1 MCKDQMDAAQPTHTI
16 IQATFRLDESSRLV
30 VPTPHPT
37 TSTTTTFTT
46 TSLSTDASTTKPPTS
61 DRPTTTASPTIIT
74 ASLSKTSTESTET
87 ETETASTPSGSDES
101 EDEGSDSSTL
111 GTAEIA
117 GLAAGLSAAV
127 VIAILAICFARRRR
141 KKHYPDVETSF
152 FMTNER
158 LKALSRRF
166 TILPRGDNISAP
178 LHGSPNAAP
187 KEFPMG
193 EFGAMENQSQFVVPK
208 ARTGKPTLRK
218 VPSGMASPVA
228 GLAVTAASAVPMAVG
243 DPSTP
248 QSSRKRPVLS
258 LSIPETR
265 AGTPA
270 SQQKPA
276 PKRDESPPRILVTAP
291 TFKPENAAKSAPKA
305 KASKPVTSPVDED
318 DSPLTEFEE
327 DDRDSPIQIWRPPS
341 STPQS
346 ATAMY
351 VADKHGNWVLADERQ
366 KKRISAAELEGS
378 SPIISRGGSDAFR
391 AAGPSSGA
399 TEISKTGAAALRP
412 PAEIYKR
419 GDKRRD
425 MQSMASS
432 VYSSDIP
439 AWNTSAPPLPKNPLM
454 PRPLNARAG
463 PPPPRQRYSP
473 VLNPFLDDNGISP
486 VRSMH
491 GSTRRAQPSTS
502 RAAAPRG
509 PRNMRSPPG
518 QPSPTLGMRKPA
530 GHTPNHSRHA
540 PPSQPKPRTPQPRA
554 YSPEPPVPSA
564 APTAPVSSPAQSTP
578 TSLLV
583 KRVGPEKAASLSLR
597 GSDTSRES
605 GGSGGRGRR
614 GQLPSTPTWNPLM
627 TPERRGDDL
636 YLSIR

>member
-37 TSTTTTFTT
+37 TSTTT
-46 TSLSTDASTTKPPTS
+46 SLSTDAPTTKPPAN
-61 DRPTTTASPTIIT
+61 DRPTTTASPTITT
-74 ASLSKTSTESTET
+74 ASSSKTSSDPTETETET
-87 ETETASTPSGSDES
+87 ETETASTPSDADES
-101 EDEGSDSSTL
+101 EDEGSGSSTL

-127 VIAILAICFARRRR
+127 VMALLAICFARRRR

-152 FMTNER
+152 FMTNDR

-193 EFGAMENQSQFVVPK
+193 EFGAMENRGQFVVPR
-208 ARTGKPTLRK
+208 AHTGAPTLRK
-218 VPSGMASPVA
+218 VPSGTASPVA
-228 GLAVTAASAVPMAVG
+228 GLAVAATSAVPMAVG
-243 DPSTP
+243 GPSTP

-258 LSIPETR
+258 LAIPETR

-276 PKRDESPPRILVTAP
+276 TKGDESPPSILVTAP

-305 KASKPVTSPVDED
+305 KVSKPVASPVDEE

-341 STPQS
+341 ATPQS
-346 ATAMY
+346 ATTMY
-351 VADKHGNWVLADERQ
+351 VADKFGNWVLADERQ

-378 SPIISRGGSDAFR
+378 SPIIPRGGSNAFP

-399 TEISKTGAAALRP
+399 AKTSKTGAVALRP

-419 GDKRRD
+419 GDKRQE

-439 AWNTSAPPLPKNPLM
+439 AWNPSAPPLPKNPLM

-463 PPPPRQRYSP
+463 PPPPHRRYSP

-491 GSTRRAQPSTS
+491 GNMRRAQASTA

-509 PRNMRSPPG
+509 PRNIRSPPG
-518 QPSPTLGMRKPA
+518 QPSPTLGATKQT
-530 GHTPNHSRHA
+530 GHPSNTRRA

-554 YSPEPPVPSA
+554 YSPAPPVPSA
-564 APTAPVSSPAQSTP
+564 APTAPAPSPAQSTP
-578 TSLLV
+578 TSLLA

-597 GSDTSRES
+597 DSEASR
-605 GGSGGRGRR
+605 GSGGGDRR

-627 TPERRGDDL
+627 TPERRGGDL